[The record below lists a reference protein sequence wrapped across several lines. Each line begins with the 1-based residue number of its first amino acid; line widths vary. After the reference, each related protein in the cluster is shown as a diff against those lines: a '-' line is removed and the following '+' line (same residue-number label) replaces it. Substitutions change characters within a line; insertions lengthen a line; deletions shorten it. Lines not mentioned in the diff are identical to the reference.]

1 MSKQSHA
8 VETELEGF
16 VAVFQDSYR
25 GNGIAIGGYSRRDP
39 AGLAQRNPDATIVN
53 VTRARQLA
61 REYHDWD
68 IPPEDE
74 IREAAMAGR

>member
-1 MSKQSHA
+1 M
-8 VETELEGF
+8 VEYMPVPFTNSIRYLIQPGVE
-16 VAVFQDSYR
+16 
-25 GNGIAIGGYSRRDP
+25 
-39 AGLAQRNPDATIVN
+39 
-53 VTRARQLA
+53 RARQVA